1 MFEYFK
7 NLFKK
12 QPKVVPHG
20 NYATTESKQIRK
32 DEILKTDFN
41 APSKTTAKVNIKQSL
56 GRQVRPNTPDYIRN
70 SVESDLGQQIRMADY
85 LAFTAQQAS
94 YSDITD
100 TVQAEE
106 KKEPVMCKADYQFT
120 VDEHKSHTSYSP
132 SYSDSSSSSSSDSS
146 SYSSSDSS
154 SSSSC
159 SSSSSSCD

>member
-7 NLFKK
+7 NLYKK

-32 DEILKTDFN
+32 DEIFKTDFN
-41 APSKTTAKVNIKQSL
+41 APSKATAKVNIKQSL

-70 SVESDLGQQIRMADY
+70 SVESDLKKRMDLDDS
-85 LAFTAQQAS
+85 LAFIAQQGTFLAS
-94 YSDITD
+94 DK
-100 TVQAEE
+100 VQVEE

-132 SYSDSSSSSSSDSS
+132 SYSDSSSSSSS
-146 SYSSSDSS
+146 YSDS

>member
-20 NYATTESKQIRK
+20 NYATAESKQIRK

-41 APSKTTAKVNIKQSL
+41 ASSKATAKVNMNQAL
-56 GRQVRPNTPDYIRN
+56 GRQVRPTTPDYIRN
-70 SVESDLGQQIRMADY
+70 SVDIDLGQQIRMADY

-94 YSDITD
+94 YSNITD

-132 SYSDSSSSSSSDSS
+132 SYSDSSSSSSYSD
-146 SYSSSDSS
+146 S